1 MIDLSCYG
9 NTLKTQKGECIK
21 DAEREID
28 GCTLVPQWRCIF
40 DVRKERVMVHQRGL
54 AVARARGTTR
64 APLFFTVNFRKTI
77 VVPPNPA
84 HHHHRS
90 VLAL

>member
-40 DVRKERVMVHQRGL
+40 EKRTSDGAPEGSCRRPRER
-54 AVARARGTTR
+54 
-64 APLFFTVNFRKTI
+64 NY
-77 VVPPNPA
+77 
-84 HHHHRS
+84 
-90 VLAL
+90 